1 MDSEWYDPAAI
12 TTVDGALEITF
23 ESKQTHGLPYQ
34 GGVSGDRTPCATKR
48 MLICA
53 QMMTTWNNFC
63 FTGGI
68 VQAAVMLPGSPDI
81 TGYWPAVWTMG
92 NLGRVGYGATT
103 DGMWPYTYGSFFPT
117 TRRFDIDVMIRFLR
131 LWYILPSLVP

>member
-1 MDSEWYDPAAI
+1 MPCADWQTVDLEWYDPAAI

-23 ESKQTHGLPYQ
+23 ESKQTHDLNYQ
-34 GGVSGDRTPCATKR
+34 GGVSAHQLTLVRAGQ
-48 MLICA
+48 MLIFV

-81 TGYWPAVWTMG
+81 KGYWPAVWTMG

-103 DGMWPYTYGSFFPT
+103 DGLWPYTYGSHT
-117 TRRFDIDVMIRFLR
+117 
-131 LWYILPSLVP
+131 PSSGCQAQY